1 MRGYAWMRRNADIV
15 VPQHDWKF
23 FELYPEGWVG

>member
-1 MRGYAWMRRNADIV
+1 MRAYAWMNTNADII